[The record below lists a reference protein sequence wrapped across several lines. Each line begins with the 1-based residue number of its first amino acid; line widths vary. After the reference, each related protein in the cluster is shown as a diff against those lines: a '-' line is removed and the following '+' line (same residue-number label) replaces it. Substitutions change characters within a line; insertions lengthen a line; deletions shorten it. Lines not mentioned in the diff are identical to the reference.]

1 MSPVSEASIVGR
13 VIDGR
18 YRVTRHLADGGMGS
32 VFVATDLRLERD
44 IALKVMRS
52 DLARDDAF
60 VARFRREAH
69 SAARLTHPNVVAV
82 TDQGSDGHYA
92 FLAMELVLGETLR
105 QLIRRRGPLPVAEA
119 LGLLDPVLDGLA
131 AAHRSGIVHRDV
143 KPENVLISSTGQV
156 KVTDFGLARAVSTS
170 TLTGDSDILLGTAS
184 YLSPEQVEHGMADAR
199 SDVYSAGLLLFEMVT
214 GEKAFPGDSPIH
226 VAYQHVHGTM
236 PKASDAVPTVPAA
249 VDRLIAEATAKNPDD
264 RPATAADL
272 LIALRTVRRSL
283 GASRTDDDTT
293 DAATDVAMVADAD
306 HAPTADST
314 DGTADTDETDETDVR
329 SLEAKNSYTTEIGS
343 RTDPLH
349 TDAYPESAAAPGR
362 RRRTVLIAA
371 VLAVLLIVGG
381 GAGWAFTAGPFGST
395 KVPMVTGMTQGSAV
409 TSLTGSD
416 LKVKVKQTFSETVPA
431 GRVIKADPAAG
442 AQTRKNSTVV
452 LTVSKGAERFTVPG
466 LPGTTEADARA
477 AVAKAELTVGTV
489 TKAYNETVPSGSVVS
504 SNPVAGSPLKRGT
517 KVDLVVSQGK
527 QPIPIPVIAGQPQD
541 QVESSLTSLGLKV
554 TQAPQ
559 EFSDTVAKGSVIR
572 SNPGQGAIAHKG
584 DTVEIVVS
592 KGPELVTVPN
602 VVDMK
607 SGAAR
612 SKLEAAGFTVKI
624 DRFFG
629 GLFDTVRDQSL
640 RSGSSVRKGS
650 TITLSVV

>member
-1 MSPVSEASIVGR
+1 MRVSPVSEASIVGR

-105 QLIRRRGPLPVAEA
+105 QLIRRRGPLPVDEA
-119 LGLLDPVLDGLA
+119 LGLLDPVVDGLA
-131 AAHRSGIVHRDV
+131 AAHRAGIVHRDV

-156 KVTDFGLARAVSTS
+156 KVTDFGLARAVTTS

-184 YLSPEQVEHGMADAR
+184 YLSPEQVEHGTADAR

-283 GASRTDDDTT
+283 GASRTDDET
-293 DAATDVAMVADAD
+293 TDVAVVADAA
-306 HAPTADST
+306 HAPPADNTADNT
-314 DGTADTDETDETDVR
+314 TADTDETDVR
-329 SLEAKNSYTTEIGS
+329 SLGAKNSYTTEIGS

-362 RRRTVLIAA
+362 RRRTALIAA
-371 VLAVLLIVGG
+371 VLAVLLVVGG

-395 KVPMVTGMTQGSAV
+395 KVPTVTGMTQGSAV
-409 TSLTGSD
+409 SSLTGSD
-416 LKVKVKQTFSETVPA
+416 LKVKVQQTFSETVPA

-477 AVAKAELTVGTV
+477 AVTKAELTVGTV

-504 SNPVAGSPLKRGT
+504 SNPAAGSPLKRGT
-517 KVDLVVSQGK
+517 KVNLVVSQGK
-527 QPIPIPVIAGQPQD
+527 QPIPVPVIAGQPQD

-592 KGPELVTVPN
+592 KGPEMVTVPN

-640 RSGSSVRKGS
+640 RAGSSVRKGS